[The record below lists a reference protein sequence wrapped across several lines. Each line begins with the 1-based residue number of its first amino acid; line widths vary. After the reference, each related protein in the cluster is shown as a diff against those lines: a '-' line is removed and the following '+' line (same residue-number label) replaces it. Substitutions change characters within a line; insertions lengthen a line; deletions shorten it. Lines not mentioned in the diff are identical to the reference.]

1 MSVVERL
8 VRLWTD
14 RWPRLTMR
22 SPPSATLTTDPV
34 SIKGVDVPLA
44 SEPVQLVQRSE
55 SP

>member
-1 MSVVERL
+1 VAASDDAL
-8 VRLWTD
+8 AAFSD
-14 RWPRLTMR
+14 
-22 SPPSATLTTDPV
+22 AHTDPV